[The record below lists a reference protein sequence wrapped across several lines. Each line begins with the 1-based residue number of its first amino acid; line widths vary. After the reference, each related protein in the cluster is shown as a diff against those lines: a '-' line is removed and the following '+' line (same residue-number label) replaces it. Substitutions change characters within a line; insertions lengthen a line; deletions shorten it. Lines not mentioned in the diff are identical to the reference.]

1 MRDKFNLFTKNIS
14 KYINKLNNINKRE
27 KIPQKSCKVMLQN
40 MPNTQK
46 TKHKKQKILRL

>member
-27 KIPQKSCKVMLQN
+27 KY
-40 MPNTQK
+40 
-46 TKHKKQKILRL
+46 HKKAAR